1 MEGANGLPVV
11 RGELVIGYTPREVTK
26 EEEARSDEQSARWAE
41 DVRNAMRHAWSGYRT
56 YAWGRDE
63 LKPQSKVGADPWGGI
78 GCTLVD
84 ALDTLW
90 LMGLRSEFEEAA
102 RWAKEKLTFAHAD
115 VSTFET
121 TIRELGGLL
130 AAHDLSG
137 DAGLL
142 ARPRRSARS
151 SCAPSTAARCRAGR
165 STCARAAAART
176 AGRAGARCSPRS
188 ARSRSSSGTSR
199 RRRARPSTRPRRTAS
214 SRSSAGSTRRTG
226 CTRSTCATT
235 AA

>member
-102 RWAKEKLTFAHAD
+102 RWAKEKLTFAHAGT

-142 ARPRRSARS
+142 ARAEEIGSKLVRAFAGGAMTSGQVGLRCFLERGPKSLNQLMREMTNKAHGVGHDRLTVIRKVDLTQSRVERRE
-151 SCAPSTAARCRAGR
+151 
-165 STCARAAAART
+165 
-176 AGRAGARCSPRS
+176 
-188 ARSRSSSGTSR
+188 
-199 RRRARPSTRPRRTAS
+199 
-214 SRSSAGSTRRTG
+214 
-226 CTRSTCATT
+226 
-235 AA
+235 